1 MINAVGLVL
10 HPARDCTPA
19 MELIGAWAGRHGA
32 TVLGLPGE
40 GGRAGREILEVEP
53 EELGGRTDL
62 IVSLGGDGTML
73 RAMRLSSPAQTP
85 VLGVNLGKLG
95 FLAEVDPPD
104 LADALGA
111 IDAQRFTTEPRSGLR
126 AGVGG
131 RETLAFNDVAMMRI
145 PGHPVCLV
153 QVHVEGHPFV
163 RYGADAVIVA
173 TPTGSTAYSFSA
185 GGPIVSPSASGLLV
199 TPVAPHSA
207 FNRALFLSTGEKLR
221 LEILPGSGEIGMEAD
236 GQLIGYLHP
245 GDSLDMTVVDG
256 AARVVRLGRTT
267 FYERAQRRLRLTGS
281 VEAD

>member
-10 HPARDCTPA
+10 HPARDCTPV
-19 MELIGAWAGRHGA
+19 MELICAWAARHGA

-40 GGRAGREILEVEP
+40 GGRTGRQIPEVEP
-53 EELGGRTDL
+53 EELGRRTDL
-62 IVSLGGDGTML
+62 MVSLGGDGTML
-73 RAMRLSSPAQTP
+73 RAMRLSSPTQTP

-111 IDAQRFTTEPRSGLR
+111 IDAQRFTTEPRSGLC

>member
-1 MINAVGLVL
+1 MINGVGLVL

-19 MELIGAWAGRHGA
+19 IELICSWAAGHGA
-32 TVLGLPGE
+32 AVLGLPGE
-40 GGRAGREILEVEP
+40 GSRTGRPITEVAP
-53 EELGGRTDL
+53 EELGQRTDL

-73 RAMRLSSPAQTP
+73 RAMRLSSPTQTP

-111 IDAQRFTTEPRSGLR
+111 IDAQRFTTEPRSGLY
-126 AGVGG
+126 AGSAG
-131 RETLAFNDVAMMRI
+131 RDTLAFNDIAMMRI

-153 QVHVEGHPFV
+153 QVHVDGHPFV

-207 FNRALFLSTGEKLR
+207 FNRALFLSTGEKLT
-221 LEILPGSGEIGMEAD
+221 LEILQGSGEIGMEAD

-245 GDSLDMTVVDG
+245 GDILDMTVVDS